1 MALNRPLGLLDT
13 YFYTDFTGHK
23 SVEMLKTDKTEGT
36 EDENQQKLCIS
47 DGTAHDLKHPFIQE
61 FSELL
66 SRVPLNTL
74 LYTLMTYQQRLL
86 AKAIWESENY
96 GGSESKCIESLKD
109 IYGYRWQQVTKLSD
123 HMKPFR
129 DYCEYVLILDHQ
141 QQWNKQKNPL
151 HCEK

>member
-1 MALNRPLGLLDT
+1 
-13 YFYTDFTGHK
+13 
-23 SVEMLKTDKTEGT
+23 MLKTHKTKGAK
-36 EDENQQKLCIS
+36 NQKQEKLSVS
-47 DGTAHDLKHPFIQE
+47 DGPFHKEAYPFIQE
-61 FSELL
+61 FSEFI
-66 SRVPLNTL
+66 SEVPMNAL

-86 AKAIWESENY
+86 AKSIWEAENY
-96 GGSESKCIESLKD
+96 GGSESKCVERLKD

-141 QQWNKQKNPL
+141 HQWNKRKKSL